1 MLFFKNNEIPDVAET
16 CFRVSY
22 CKLLFLSINSS
33 AGLSGTTTQ
42 RPCLCSKVHAI
53 TASTALC
60 CTLRRQSFISL
71 QCKAQVQLHILVHIT
86 TFGAVNPQG
95 RPVAPARAKPAPRP
109 YRGCRRCRRAGG
121 VSPRSGAALRLCR
134 GLRGAALLCP
144 HPSAP
149 EREGLRYSESE
160 KKLGGGGQGPA
171 RGITGT
177 GSCHGSVRGS
187 RRGTG
192 ARPAGTAGKGGREA
206 GGGDTPRLYRSH
218 RTGVCWLSAPQRS
231 LVGGQRLA
239 GALLILPLQDLSR
252 GPCPAA
258 AARPRLPRG
267 RFRALGSS
275 PRRGARLG
283 SARGRR

>member
-1 MLFFKNNEIPDVAET
+1 MLFFKNNEIPDVAES

-42 RPCLCSKVHAI
+42 RPCLCPKVHAI

-60 CTLRRQSFISL
+60 RRVRRQSFIDL
-71 QCKAQVQLHILVHIT
+71 QCKTQLQLHTLVHIT
-86 TFGAVNPQG
+86 TFGFVNPQG
-95 RPVAPARAKPAPRP
+95 RPVAPARGKPAPGP
-109 YRGCRRCRRAGG
+109 CRGSRRCRRAGG
-121 VSPRSGAALRLCR
+121 RCLAPERGRSRRSP
-134 GLRGAALLCP
+134 CP

-149 EREGLRYSESE
+149 QREGLRYSERQRR
-160 KKLGGGGQGPA
+160 LGGGGRAAA
-171 RGITGT
+171 RGITVK
-177 GSCHGSVRGS
+177 GSCHGGGKGS
-187 RRGTG
+187 RPGTG
-192 ARPAGTAGKGGREA
+192 SRPACTAGKGGREA
-206 GGGDTPRLYRSH
+206 GGGDTPRLYRPH

-239 GALLILPLQDLSR
+239 GALLILPQQALSR
-252 GPCPAA
+252 GPCPGA